1 MQRVDNPGGLVYIE
15 GHFLCAD
22 GGAVQHRG
30 SREGMSQRAG
40 AARSGRLSPKKSLG
54 QHFLHD
60 PNIVRKILAVVD
72 PGRDDVMLEI
82 GPGHGVLTHHLAKSV
97 RTLVAVEIDPRAV
110 EQLRGELGGSIQI
123 LHQDVLELDL
133 RRVVSDTG
141 ARDGLRIVGNIPY
154 YITTPILFTLLDQRD
169 VVRDATLMMQREV
182 AHRLVAVPGTKDYG
196 ILSVFC
202 RVFADVRVL
211 FDVSPN
217 AFSPRPTVVS
227 SVVHLSPFIR
237 PRVPISNEAFFRHM
251 VRFVF
256 GQRRKMLRHTLTELA
271 KEHRLILPAD
281 FALRERPEELT
292 GEELVD
298 LANRLHAALGR
309 EHPV

>member
-1 MQRVDNPGGLVYIE
+1 L
-15 GHFLCAD
+15 L
-22 GGAVQHRG
+22 
-30 SREGMSQRAG
+30 
-40 AARSGRLSPKKSLG
+40 PKKSLG

-60 PNIVRKILAVVD
+60 PNVVRKILAVID
-72 PGRDDVMLEI
+72 AGQDDVMLEI
-82 GPGHGVLTHHLAKSV
+82 GPGQGALTRGLAKSV

-110 EQLRGELGGSIQI
+110 ERLRGELSGSVQI

-133 RRVVSDTG
+133 RRVASDTG
-141 ARDGLRIVGNIPY
+141 AHHGLRIVGNIPY
-154 YITTPILFTLLDQRD
+154 YITTPILFMVLDQRD

-182 AHRLVAVPGTKDYG
+182 ARRLVAAPGTKDYG

-217 AFSPRPTVVS
+217 AFVPRPAVMS
-227 SVVHLSPFIR
+227 SVVHLSPFVQ
-237 PRVPISNEAFFRHM
+237 PRVPMSDEAFFRYM

-256 GQRRKMLRHTLTELA
+256 GQRRKMLRHTLSELA
-271 KEHRLILPAD
+271 KERRLTLPAA
-281 FALRERPEELT
+281 FALRERPQDLT

-309 EHPV
+309 EHPA